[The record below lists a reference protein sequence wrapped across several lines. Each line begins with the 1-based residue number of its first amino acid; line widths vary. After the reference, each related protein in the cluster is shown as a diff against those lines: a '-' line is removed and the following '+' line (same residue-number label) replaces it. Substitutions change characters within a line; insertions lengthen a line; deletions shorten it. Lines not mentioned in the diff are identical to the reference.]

1 MLEEE
6 VEETNNRCSEL
17 ARVVE
22 IIVEEN
28 EELRR
33 ELISIKEKNR
43 NIHELKAQALSR
55 KVNEMAKL
63 AETVDSLV
71 AKRM

>member
-1 MLEEE
+1 M
-6 VEETNNRCSEL
+6 
-17 ARVVE
+17 VE

-33 ELISIKEKNR
+33 ELYGMKEKNKS
-43 NIHELKAQALSR
+43 IHELKAQALSR

-71 AKRM
+71 GKRL

>member
-1 MLEEE
+1 M
-6 VEETNNRCSEL
+6 EETNNRCSEL

-33 ELISIKEKNR
+33 ELYGIKEKSK
-43 NIHELKAQALSR
+43 NIHELKAAALSR

-71 AKRM
+71 AKRFNN